1 MLIHALWPKDLGALG
16 KWLYFFSTSAG
27 LGGVAALGAA
37 SIAYIGVMRSAQ
49 TARVTSLT
57 AQWWENARWASDRL
71 LSVADEDRNQEAEDI
86 SEALLSDRDAYTAIA
101 TLHHLGESAPDDT
114 TAAFIQRVLGM
125 VLGLDSEDDPDADLD
140 DQDEEDDDDD

>member
-1 MLIHALWPKDLGALG
+1 MVGER
-16 KWLYFFSTSAG
+16 AG
-27 LGGVAALGAA
+27 HRIVF
-37 SIAYIGVMRSAQ
+37 
-49 TARVTSLT
+49 
-57 AQWWENARWASDRL
+57 
-71 LSVADEDRNQEAEDI
+71 SVADEDRNQEAEDI